1 MPTQREISKATIG
14 RIPVYLQ
21 YLRSLPPETVS
32 ISATALA
39 KELHLGEVQVR
50 KDLGAVSGA
59 GKPKIGYQT
68 AELIRRLEAFL
79 APDDSGCVILLG
91 AGKLGR
97 ALLDYSGFAAYGL
110 EIAAA
115 FDVAV
120 QKPERSA
127 AGKQILPL
135 SSLCSFCRTHPV
147 SIGILTVPADA
158 AQEACDRLIDCGVR
172 AIWSF
177 APCTLRV
184 PKQVQVRYENMAL
197 SLAHLKTLIQKNV

>member
-1 MPTQREISKATIG
+1 MPTHREISKATVG

-59 GKPKIGYQT
+59 GKPKIGYRT
-68 AELIRRLEAFL
+68 AELIRRLEVFL
-79 APDDSGCVILLG
+79 APDDSGDVILIG

-120 QKPERSA
+120 RQPEYSA

-135 SSLCSFCRTHPV
+135 SSLRPFCRTHPV

-158 AQEACDRLIDCGVR
+158 AQESCDRLVACGVR
-172 AIWSF
+172 AVWSF

-184 PKQVQVRYENMAL
+184 PDRVQVRYENMAL
-197 SLAHLKTLIQKNV
+197 SLAHLKTLIQKNL